1 MSFFYGVRS
10 STVLLTAAS
19 AVTPTMEEFMCNM
32 LARRVLSEGNG
43 ASTQVLSGAGRFSV
57 DRSLSEGK

>member
-1 MSFFYGVRS
+1 MW
-10 STVLLTAAS
+10 
-19 AVTPTMEEFMCNM
+19 NM

-43 ASTQVLSGAGRFSV
+43 ASTQVLSGAWRFPV